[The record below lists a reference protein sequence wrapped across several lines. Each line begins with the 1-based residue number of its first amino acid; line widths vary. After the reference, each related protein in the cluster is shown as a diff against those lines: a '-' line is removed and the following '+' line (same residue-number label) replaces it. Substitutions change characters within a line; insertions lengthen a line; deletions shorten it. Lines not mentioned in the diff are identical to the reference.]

1 MNTDPNT
8 HSLDHGKEFHKKHEN
23 VKQRKNKGKKQYT
36 KEGFRGSQED
46 YDFYTSTNNVK
57 QQSQQ
62 LLDKNNDIQA
72 QVEKIEALEDQY
84 DSLVKQYNQTQ
95 SSLISVTKKYADT
108 NDSGG
113 NVYVSK
119 VVNNPTATYEGVY
132 KLSIGMDTRILGGGQ
147 QLSYDDCIRAASQ
160 YNAPVVELV
169 NASTINNKTMG
180 FCLSQ
185 DSLTTATNLGE
196 STSACNN
203 GADGNI
209 YGGPNVNAVYQVPNA
224 TYVNTFN
231 DSPNRAMPFS
241 NRGRQV
247 DNYETCRAQ
256 AVKGGYQFFAL
267 QNGSMNGGA
276 QCCVSNDYNKATGQ
290 GVTSNS
296 FVAKDGYTYGGGWAN
311 ALYQVETATPTY
323 VGCFNDNPSKPAMT
337 PVNGGSAIYS
347 VDTCQQAAQAAGSK
361 YFAVQGTHPGGSKCF
376 IGNNL
381 TAVKQYGE
389 ATPFTTGKD
398 GKIYGTSGN
407 IAIYSLNQ
415 TDGDPSVVGK
425 LGYVDENGKLSE
437 YPSSMNLNGTV
448 KDNNSS
454 CPKNVTAIDSIQW
467 KAYPNSGTSM
477 SPATVCGL
485 ASAKEKDKKK
495 LQMIEGQMNA
505 ISNQIIQS
513 TYTLQS
519 YNSELLTQMGVDKQ
533 SLEANLNKYKQ
544 TNDLFSKYQKNYIN
558 NTNGLLDDTDIMVNQ
573 ESYTY
578 MLWAIGAIISIMIVL
593 ILFVM

>member
-23 VKQRKNKGKKQYT
+23 VKQRKQKGKKQHG

-57 QQSQQ
+57 QQSLQ

-84 DSLVKQYNQTQ
+84 DSLVKQYNDVQ
-95 SSLISVTKKYADT
+95 SNLMSVTKKYADT

-132 KLSIGMDTRILGGGQ
+132 KSTTSKSWFTAPM
-147 QLSYDDCIRAASQ
+147 SYDECIRAASQ
-160 YNAPVVELV
+160 SGIPFVELRE
-169 NASTINNKTMG
+169 ATTINNKTVGKCVM
-180 FCLSQ
+180 SN
-185 DSLTTATNLGE
+185 SLTQSTNLGE
-196 STSACNN
+196 STTACNN
-203 GADGNI
+203 GSDGNI

-224 TYVNTFN
+224 TFVNTFN

-247 DNYETCRAQ
+247 DNYQTCRAQ

-311 ALYQVETATPTY
+311 SLYQVETSTPTY

-337 PVNGGSAIYS
+337 PVNGGKATYS

-361 YFAVQGTHPGGSKCF
+361 YFAVQGDQPGTSKCF

-389 ATPFTTGKD
+389 ATPFITGKD

-407 IAIYSLNQ
+407 SAVYSLNQ
-415 TDGDPSVVGK
+415 TEGDPSVVGK

-437 YPSSMNLNGTV
+437 YPSSMNSNGTI
-448 KDNNSS
+448 KNSNS
-454 CPKNVTAIDSIQW
+454 TCPKNVTPIDSIQW
-467 KAYPNSGTSM
+467 KAYPNSGKSM

-485 ASAKEKDKKK
+485 ASAKEKDKKQ
-495 LQMIEGQMNA
+495 LQTIEGQMTTIA
-505 ISNQIIQS
+505 NQIIQS

-519 YNSELLTQMGVDKQ
+519 YNSELLTQMGLDKQ

-544 TNDLFSKYQKNYIN
+544 TNDLFSKYQKSYIN

-593 ILFVM
+593 LLFTI